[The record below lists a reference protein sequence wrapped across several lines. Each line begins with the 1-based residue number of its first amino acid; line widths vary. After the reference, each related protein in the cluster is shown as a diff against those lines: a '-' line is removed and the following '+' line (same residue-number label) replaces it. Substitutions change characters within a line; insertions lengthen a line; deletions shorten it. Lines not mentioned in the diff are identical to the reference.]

1 MNLQACVR
9 ASICVN
15 KQMCFLFLFF
25 LCFHTH
31 VWMYV
36 SLRLR
41 GFVCMRVC
49 ACAWFTAIPWNLAE
63 FAYCSM
69 RQLRFFFLFVLKF
82 IAYHGAKNFTK
93 TLPAPMAS
101 SNVSG
106 SSSTANCF
114 SSAGFADSSVDAAAK
129 NGLKVSAQMA
139 SGIIDLNNIVE
150 CRKCLSVVFALI
162 KYTTPNVG
170 RLRQCDQLQLAQVF

>member
-1 MNLQACVR
+1 
-9 ASICVN
+9 
-15 KQMCFLFLFF
+15 
-25 LCFHTH
+25 
-31 VWMYV
+31 
-36 SLRLR
+36 
-41 GFVCMRVC
+41 
-49 ACAWFTAIPWNLAE
+49 
-63 FAYCSM
+63 
-69 RQLRFFFLFVLKF
+69 
-82 IAYHGAKNFTK
+82 
-93 TLPAPMAS
+93 MAS

-114 SSAGFADSSVDAAAK
+114 SSAGFADSSVDADAK

-150 CRKCLSVVFALI
+150 CRKSLSVVFAPI